1 MPADVLGGGELT
13 AEPLELIGL
22 ILACAAAATALVAP
36 DQRLRLAAMVL
47 ALAVAPVLVLG
58 DVWDQS
64 RVVAFR
70 ESPPQVGGAL
80 AVGAVAIPAL
90 ALCFRRFPDAFA
102 VASVAVL
109 ALRVP
114 VDVGGET
121 ANLLVPLYVVIAG
134 GVGARV
140 LARQA
145 PADRPR
151 VGGAPTVLRLALAA
165 TLVLYAVQA
174 SYSEDVSN
182 AIENVGFFLVPF
194 AILAALLLDVDWS
207 RRVSGRVLVAI
218 AVLAALVAG
227 VGIGQWLAR
236 DLFLN
241 PELYDANQL
250 HSYFRVNSVFFDPNI
265 FGRYLALAIVALA
278 AYLVW
283 GAPPRPALLAAA
295 TAVIALIGL
304 AFSFSITSFG
314 ALLAGLGIVAVLRW
328 GWRGAAVTAALGGV
342 GLAVLLVAGGTPT
355 SDIQSDR
362 SIDSGRTSLIEGG
375 LELANDR
382 PLAGW
387 GSGSFGAVFYERIEP
402 ARTTVSHSE
411 PITVAAEQGAI
422 GVAVYL
428 AVVIS
433 ALLTLLGGGAS
444 RSLSRSAVAACF
456 VAMLVHSLGY
466 AGFVIDPA
474 TWALLG
480 LGIALR
486 ASPSGEGPTTTR
498 GVPPAPA

>member
-1 MPADVLGGGELT
+1 MA
-13 AEPLELIGL
+13 GL
-22 ILACAAAATALVAP
+22 IVACGAAAAALVAP
-36 DQRLRLAAMVL
+36 DPRLRLAAMAL
-47 ALAVAPVLVLG
+47 ALAIAPVLVLG
-58 DVWDQS
+58 DVWDQP

-70 ESPPQVGGAL
+70 ESPAQIGAAL
-80 AVGAVAIPAL
+80 VIGAGAIAGL
-90 ALCFRRFPDAFA
+90 ALCFRRFPEAFGIGA
-102 VASVAVL
+102 IAVL

-121 ANLLVPLYVVIAG
+121 ANLLVPLYAVIAG
-134 GVGARV
+134 GVGGLLLAPRAR
-140 LARQA
+140 AGR
-145 PADRPR
+145 RR
-151 VGGAPTVLRLALAA
+151 EGGAPTVLRLALAA

-194 AILAALLLDVDWS
+194 AVLAALLLDVEWS
-207 RRVSGRVLVAI
+207 RQDLRRVLVVI
-218 AVLAALVAG
+218 AVVSALGAL

-278 AYLVW
+278 AYLAW
-283 GAPPRPALLAAA
+283 DEARGSALLAAGA
-295 TAVIALIGL
+295 AAVALVGL
-304 AFSFSITSFG
+304 TFSFSITSCA
-314 ALLAGLGIVAVLRW
+314 ALLAGLAMVAVLRW
-328 GWRGAAVTAALGGV
+328 GWRGVAVTASLGVAGLIAL
-342 GLAVLLVAGGTPT
+342 LIAGGTPS

-362 SIDSGRTSLIEGG
+362 ALGSGRESLISGG
-375 LELANDR
+375 VELAGDR

-387 GSGSFGAVFYERIEP
+387 GSGSFGAAFYAEIEE
-402 ARTTVSHSE
+402 ARTVVSHSE

-422 GVAVYL
+422 GLVVY
-428 AVVIS
+428 VVLLIA
-433 ALLTLLGGGAS
+433 ALITLLGAHAT
-444 RSLSRSAVAACF
+444 RSPARMAIAACF
-456 VAMLVHSLGY
+456 VAMLVHSFGY

-474 TWALLG
+474 TWVLLG

-486 ASPSGEGPTTTR
+486 AAAVDR
-498 GVPPAPA
+498 PAPSRGAASAPA